1 MMNLFKIANIY
12 FLKPFIQI
20 TAKSIV
26 ETNYEYVYQFKQIKS
41 IKSSSYLIWINLN
54 VENCGYFKVIQP
66 ILHCNIAFNRA
77 D

>member
-1 MMNLFKIANIY
+1 MMNLFKIAKFS
-12 FLKPFIQI
+12 FLKPFTQI

-41 IKSSSYLIWINLN
+41 IKSSSYLRWINLN
-54 VENCGYFKVIQP
+54 VENCGYFKGIQL
-66 ILHCNIAFNRA
+66 ILHCNIALNRA